1 MCERERE
8 CVKEKINVCV
18 QEVHHLCVPRK
29 SERERVRKRCT
40 YCDKIIVCASKRER
54 ERERGGKDS
63 VRKGIRSRCGE
74 RERMCVNEIDSFC
87 VC

>member
-1 MCERERE
+1 M
-8 CVKEKINVCV
+8 KEKINVCV

-54 ERERGGKDS
+54 ERDRRERLCS
-63 VRKGIRSRCGE
+63 KGYKKQMRRE
-74 RERMCVNEIDSFC
+74 RED
-87 VC
+87 VCERDR